1 MSIQNFPKSRLVL
14 NYQGFALLCCFSF
27 ALQAT
32 FQYLLTSDELYF
44 NALQTQL
51 SYERIEEL
59 ISEGKKWGWLG
70 YALVPV
76 VFLIKFSLV
85 SLCLGLGY
93 YLTDNRFTFRPF
105 FGAAIQAELVFL
117 LPILL
122 KMLWFLFVK
131 TDYGLNDL
139 SQFYPLSAANLF
151 TVSALKPY
159 LLFPLQTLNLFEV
172 AYWLLLAYGITQETD
187 LKFGR
192 ALGLVASSYGV
203 GLLLWVVLV
212 MFLLVSYS

>member
-1 MSIQNFPKSRLVL
+1 MTTVTNRNYNNHIRWSIF
-14 NYQGFALLCCFSF
+14 FFICSF
-27 ALQAT
+27 AFVLQYA
-32 FQYLLTSDELYF
+32 FQHLLLSDELYF
-44 NALQTQL
+44 NSLQTQL
-51 SYERIEEL
+51 SYERIEEI
-59 ISEGKKWGWLG
+59 ISQGKEWGWVG
-70 YALVPV
+70 YAIVPV
-76 VFLIKFSLV
+76 IFLIKFSLV

-93 YLTDNRFTFRPF
+93 YLTDDRFTFRPF
-105 FGAAIQAELVFL
+105 FSAAIQAELVFL

-131 TDYGLNDL
+131 TDYDLNDL
-139 SQFYPLSAANLF
+139 GQFYPLSAANL
-151 TVSALKPY
+151 VNLSKLSPY